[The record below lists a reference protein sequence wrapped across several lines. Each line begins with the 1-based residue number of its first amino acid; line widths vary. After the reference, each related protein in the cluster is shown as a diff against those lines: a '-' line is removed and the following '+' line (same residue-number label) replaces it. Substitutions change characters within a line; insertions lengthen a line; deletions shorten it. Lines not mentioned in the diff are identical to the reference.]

1 MDESTNIGPMIE
13 QGASQR
19 TEERLQEAAKDG
31 AKILTGGKRNGNFFE
46 PTVLTNTKPSMKVC
60 GEEVF
65 APLVT
70 VEKYDKFEDAVSMVN
85 NSIYGLQAGIFTND
99 IKNVFH
105 AYNELEVGGV
115 IVNDIPTYRTDHM
128 PYGGVK
134 MSGFG
139 REGVR
144 YAIEEMTEL
153 KFLALN
159 LAE

>member
-1 MDESTNIGPMIE
+1 MTKDYFFEIIRKW
-13 QGASQR
+13 R
-19 TEERLQEAAKDG
+19 TGEWLKKAVADG

-70 VEKYDKFEDAVSMVN
+70 VAKYERFEDAVSMVN
-85 NSIYGLQAGIFTND
+85 NSIYGLQAGIFTRD
-99 IKNVFH
+99 IKNIFY

-115 IVNDIPTYRTDHM
+115 IVNDIPTYRADHM

-153 KFLALN
+153 KLLAIN
-159 LAE
+159 SQG